1 MDLLIYAIIGLFAVL
16 FFGLGLA
23 RSLMSK
29 PGTKNQASSKAKLD
43 TNQETKLPYQACK
56 SLLTPNEHAFFKVLQ
71 PLVEPHWHL
80 FAKVRMEDIIE
91 VPKEL
96 EYREKQSLR
105 GRIKS
110 RHIDFV
116 ICDPTTLKVLTCIE
130 LDDKS
135 HQKKKSKEAD
145 QYNDRAMRD
154 AGVSLLRVPA
164 RMSYSEE
171 YLKSYLFEEE
181 APSESAYAPIATAM
195 H

>member
-23 RSLMSK
+23 RDLIGK
-29 PGTKNQASSKAKLD
+29 PGAQNQASSKAKID
-43 TNQETKLPYQACK
+43 PNQEAKLPYQACK

-91 VPKEL
+91 VPKEV
-96 EYREKQSLR
+96 EHREKQSLR

-116 ICDPTTLKVLTCIE
+116 ICDPTTLAVVTCIE

-154 AGVSLLRVPA
+154 AGVLLIRVPA
-164 RMSYSEE
+164 RMTYNEE
-171 YLKSYLFEEE
+171 YIKRYLFEEE
-181 APSESAYAPIATAM
+181 TSNEAPAPTQVSA
-195 H
+195 